1 MSLIQVIANFLSIKK
16 GMISVYVLNTVL
28 LVFLSYVFYDVNDII
43 YPLLISSF
51 ILVTYLAIS
60 GVGFFRMS
68 RKLDE
73 CRTSPQM
80 EVDESNVLDKLLFG
94 KINEIHEQYN
104 TMIYELRSSVKER
117 NTLFSQWIH
126 NMKGSVSI
134 IDLAAEQ
141 GSQQAIE
148 DIKEENGK
156 LMTNLE
162 ECLNVLRLDDFS
174 RDYLP
179 DRVNLHLIAAR
190 AINARKKDFIY
201 QGVYPK
207 VEIDEALHV
216 FTDEKWCGYMMEQ
229 ALSNAIKYSHR
240 EGTVTIRS
248 EVKEDRILLT
258 IQDNGIGIFPEELPR
273 VFDPFFTGR
282 NGRKYRSATGIGLYM
297 VKYISQRLG
306 HGVNMESHKG
316 IGSTF
321 TISFLAK
328 M

>member
-1 MSLIQVIANFLSIKK
+1 MSLIRMLADFLSLKK
-16 GMISVYVLNTVL
+16 GMIFVYVLNTVL
-28 LVFLSYVFYDVNDII
+28 LLFLSYVFYDVNDIM
-43 YPLLISSF
+43 YPLLVSCF
-51 ILVTYLAIS
+51 ILFIYLVIS
-60 GVGFFRMS
+60 GTGYF
-68 RKLDE
+68 KLCVKLQD
-73 CRTSPQM
+73 CKSSPQM
-80 EVDESNVLDKLLFG
+80 ELDESKVLDKLLFG

-104 TMIYELRSSVKER
+104 ARIYELKSSDKER

-134 IDLAAEQ
+134 IGLASEQ
-141 GSQQAIE
+141 GSKQAME
-148 DIKEENGK
+148 DIQEENGK
-156 LMTNLE
+156 LMANLE

-179 DRVNLHLIAAR
+179 ERVNLHRVATR

-216 FTDEKWCGYMMEQ
+216 YTDEKWCGYMLEQ
-229 ALSNAIKYSHR
+229 VLSNAVKYSRR
-240 EGTVTIRS
+240 EGLVTVRS
-248 EVKEDRILLT
+248 EVKGDRVLLT
-258 IQDNGIGIFPEELPR
+258 VQDNGIGICPEELPR

-282 NGRKYRSATGIGLYM
+282 NGREDRSATGIGLYM
-297 VKYISQRLG
+297 VKYIAQRLG
-306 HGVNMESHKG
+306 HGVSMESHKG
-316 IGSTF
+316 AGSMF